1 MPPIEQTSVYDT
13 INQFLENNQRR
24 FLDELLDFLKYPS
37 ISALPQ
43 YRDEVRRTALFLK
56 EHLQHIG
63 LENCK
68 LLENSGHPIV
78 YAEWLHKPE
87 APTVLVY
94 GHYDV
99 QPVDPVELWTS
110 PPFEP
115 DLRNGK
121 IYARGAVDDK
131 GQIFVHLKALEAWLA
146 NFGELP
152 VNVKV
157 VIEGEEEVGSPFL
170 ESVLRESAK
179 QFEADYILVSDTG
192 MFQKGL
198 PSITYGIRGLAYA
211 EIEVK
216 GSKIDLHSG
225 SFGGAVINPINALVR
240 ILASMKD
247 EHGRITIPGFYDDVR
262 SLTEQE
268 KETLRHLPFNET
280 DFAAS
285 IGAPALYGEEGFN
298 TLERLWARPTFD
310 INGIWGGFQ
319 GEGTKTVI
327 PAEAHAKV
335 SMRLVPDQQ
344 PQKIMD
350 QFVDYVKSLAPPE
363 VVVKVTPLYYGQ
375 GYVCDLDNPGIQAAQ
390 RALLRGF
397 GVKPAFIRE
406 GGSIPIVSTFTQM
419 LKAPAILIGFGLP
432 DENAHAPDENFDLDN
447 FYGGIRSIVYFYQEL
462 ASET

>member
-131 GQIFVHLKALEAWLA
+131 GQIFVHLKALEA
-146 NFGELP
+146 
-152 VNVKV
+152 
-157 VIEGEEEVGSPFL
+157 
-170 ESVLRESAK
+170 
-179 QFEADYILVSDTG
+179 
-192 MFQKGL
+192 
-198 PSITYGIRGLAYA
+198 
-211 EIEVK
+211 
-216 GSKIDLHSG
+216 
-225 SFGGAVINPINALVR
+225 
-240 ILASMKD
+240 
-247 EHGRITIPGFYDDVR
+247 
-262 SLTEQE
+262 
-268 KETLRHLPFNET
+268 
-280 DFAAS
+280 
-285 IGAPALYGEEGFN
+285 
-298 TLERLWARPTFD
+298 
-310 INGIWGGFQ
+310 
-319 GEGTKTVI
+319 
-327 PAEAHAKV
+327 
-335 SMRLVPDQQ
+335 
-344 PQKIMD
+344 
-350 QFVDYVKSLAPPE
+350 
-363 VVVKVTPLYYGQ
+363 
-375 GYVCDLDNPGIQAAQ
+375 
-390 RALLRGF
+390 
-397 GVKPAFIRE
+397 
-406 GGSIPIVSTFTQM
+406 
-419 LKAPAILIGFGLP
+419 
-432 DENAHAPDENFDLDN
+432 
-447 FYGGIRSIVYFYQEL
+447 
-462 ASET
+462 